1 MRVQPAH
8 FVLTVAV
15 RRWENGFNGILAD
28 EVGLGRTTQ
37 PIGML
42 AHLWAH
48 EARKPH
54 TRIAA
59 MHPRTV
65 HDPPMVP
72 RHNRLAGHPILTH
85 LNWTVLHACA
95 AVTRATMGVSALH
108 PTGCGSASRSSGTTA
123 CVPQPRSS
131 SSDYVGT
138 QHNTYATQQHVCNTA
153 QLLQHRSTKC
163 CNTGQLRVAGVWAV
177 PHRRTAYSHARLVQS
192 VQEAHARYAVH
203 DLSRH
208 VRLIAWQRTLLPV
221 TVCSDFAH
229 AVAALQRMAA
239 AAGSKADRAA
249 LLARYLK
256 HPGRKTFP
264 VVRVHPFR
272 GASHFSATHSIR
284 V

>member
-1 MRVQPAH
+1 LRVQPAH

-65 HDPPMVP
+65 HV
-72 RHNRLAGHPILTH
+72 TH
-85 LNWTVLHACA
+85 LKLDCASRVRGSHTCNDGCQCA
-95 AVTRATMGVSALH
+95 ASDRLRQCQSIVGCNSVCATAPFLVVEL
-108 PTGCGSASRSSGTTA
+108 CWNTA
-123 CVPQPRSS
+123 
-131 SSDYVGT
+131 
-138 QHNTYATQQHVCNTA
+138 QHVCNTA
-153 QLLQHRSTKC
+153 RHARLQHRSTKC
-163 CNTGQLRVAGVWAV
+163 CNTGQLSVAGVWAV
-177 PHRRTAYSHARLVQS
+177 PHRRTPCSHARLVQS

-203 DLSRH
+203 DLPRH

-229 AVAALQRMAA
+229 TVAALQRMAA

-249 LLARYLK
+249 LVARYLK
-256 HPGRKTFP
+256 HLGRKTFP
-264 VVRVHPFR
+264 VVRVHP
-272 GASHFSATHSIR
+272 SAAQATSQR
-284 V
+284 LTRFARE